1 MTPWNS
7 EQRSGPKRVQT
18 ARPSAPKGGRRVSRL
33 PSYRNRQRF
42 PESNNSYRQLRLL
55 LAGCMPLIRSKL
67 SARLHEAPTAIPE
80 RRENHS

>member
-1 MTPWNS
+1 MTPRNS
-7 EQRSGPKRVQT
+7 EERSGPKRVQT

-55 LAGCMPLIRSKL
+55 LAALRAVS
-67 SARLHEAPTAIPE
+67 SSFSSTTALRKVRWVE
-80 RRENHS
+80 